1 MKNLMKYSTQPLSV
15 SQQKS
20 PFGGLGCLKGQRT
33 PGQGANQSGS
43 CALQE
48 GGHNKQSLP
57 PRRGSSS
64 SSSGEGAERNDCGGR
79 ASRESGDSTGESE
92 VRQPPVGIAVAVA
105 RQREP
110 PCRPHDVHPSHS
122 RHGRALPSM
131 KGESVHAR
139 E

>member
-1 MKNLMKYSTQPLSV
+1 MKSLMKYSSQPLAL

-20 PFGGLGCLKGQRT
+20 PFGGLGCLKGQQN
-33 PGQGANQSGS
+33 QGANQGGGGGGGSGGIG
-43 CALQE
+43 ALQE
-48 GGHNKQSLP
+48 GHKQSLP

-64 SSSGEGAERNDCGGR
+64 SSVEGGERSECGGR

-110 PCRPHDVHPSHS
+110 PCRPPDVHPSHS
-122 RHGRALPSM
+122 RHGRVLPSM
-131 KGESVHAR
+131 KGESV
-139 E
+139 